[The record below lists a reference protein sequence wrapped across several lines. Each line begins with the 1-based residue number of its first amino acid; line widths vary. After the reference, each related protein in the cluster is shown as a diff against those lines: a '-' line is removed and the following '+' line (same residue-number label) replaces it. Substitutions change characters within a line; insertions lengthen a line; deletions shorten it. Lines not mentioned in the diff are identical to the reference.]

1 MNRYEPA
8 SSSGAIGFCASMAI
22 VEDVYRKHKPQAF
35 SPERKPSSF
44 EVWSWFFMRI
54 SGVILLFLVL
64 IHLYIMHL
72 MGKGVERVDYAFVAS
87 RWASVGWKTFDW
99 AMLFL
104 ALLHG
109 TNGLRIIIEDYVH
122 SPAWRTTIKAALY
135 TLTFVLMVMGTAVVV
150 TFKAPA

>member
-1 MNRYEPA
+1 MTDVVPL
-8 SSSGAIGFCASMAI
+8 GFQQSMAT

-35 SPERKPSSF
+35 SPDRRPSPF

-72 MGKGVERVDYAFVAS
+72 MGKGVERVDYGFVAS

-99 AMLFL
+99 IMLFL
-104 ALLHG
+104 GLLHG

-122 SPAWRTTIKAALY
+122 APALRTSIKAFLY
-135 TLTFVLMVMGTAVVV
+135 TLTFVLMVMGTVVVV